1 MSAAKRNI
9 PELLT
14 GLGIIAVAAVIA
26 LEAAT
31 IKVGPLYAKVGPSA
45 FLWFSSGLLA
55 LCGAIVALKSL
66 TNPPDSG
73 NELVGPA
80 VILTGLAASVFL
92 IEPLG
97 FIPVATLIFVL
108 TARGMGSSAWKRDL
122 LIGIALS
129 CVAYVVFTWGLGLR
143 LPIGELFSGALFS

>member
-1 MSAAKRNI
+1 MSTAKRNI

-26 LEAAT
+26 FEAAT

-55 LCGAIVALKSL
+55 LCGAIVAYKSL
-66 TNPPDSG
+66 TNPPDIG
-73 NELVGPA
+73 NELTGPA
-80 VILTGLAASVFL
+80 VILAGLAASVYL

-122 LIGIALS
+122 LIGVVLS
-129 CVAYVVFTWGLGLR
+129 AVAYVVFAWGLGLR
-143 LPIGELFSGALFS
+143 LPIGELFTGALF